1 MQITKVR
8 EKFKEY
14 YNLLKMARKPTREE
28 FLLTAKVALIVI
40 TIIGF
45 VGFTIY
51 LLMEVLPGAL
61 K

>member
-14 YNLLKMARKPTREE
+14 YNLLKMARKPTWEE